1 MVQIGACWC
10 RMLNE
15 GTSYSTCWSRLG
27 QEDGAGRCRYEQDGA
42 DWSRMVQDCAGLC
55 RLVQNCAS

>member
-27 QEDGAGRCRYEQDGA
+27 QDSARSCRLPQDGAGRCRYEQDGA
-42 DWSRMVQDCAGLC
+42 DWSRMVQDCAD
-55 RLVQNCAS
+55 